1 MTPTNTTNT
10 NRTSIE
16 DTLIMIP
23 GPVPVVPRILR
34 AMAKPVINHRGSE
47 FAELFNECRGLFAD
61 MFRTKNDILLL
72 SGSGTS
78 GMEAA
83 VGNLINPDDTIATLV
98 NGKFGERFRDLGRLY
113 GNTVPIESEWG
124 YPLDLD
130 AAAAALEDGADA
142 IAMVHNETSV
152 GMLNS
157 AEEVGKLARKH
168 DALFIMDGITS
179 IGGTEVFVDRWGADI
194 AILGSQKC
202 IGAPPG
208 FAAVSV
214 SERAFEKMKEVKKPP
229 YYLDLK
235 AHKKSAD
242 KGQTPYTPSIP
253 LFYAVQ
259 EALLIAHEEGLS
271 ARMKRHASGATAVR
285 AAAGAMGI
293 EMFPQPDGLSRYS
306 DTVTAMKVPHG
317 IAFDRMKQEMLDC
330 GILIAGGQAHLK
342 GNVFRI
348 GSMGNFKAKDI
359 LITIQMLESILH
371 KHGVVSEFGAGTEA
385 AASVLMG

>member
-1 MTPTNTTNT
+1 MN
-10 NRTSIE
+10 IE

-34 AMAKPVINHRGSE
+34 AMAKPVINHRGEE
-47 FAELFNECRGLFAD
+47 FAEMFNECRELLADLFQT
-61 MFRTKNDILLL
+61 RNDILLL

-83 VGNLINPDDTIATLV
+83 VGNLINPDETIVTVV
-98 NGKFGERFRDLGRLY
+98 NGKFGERFRDIGRRY

-124 YPLDLD
+124 YPIDLD
-130 AAAAALEDGADA
+130 AVAAALEDGADA
-142 IAMVHNETSV
+142 VAMVHNETSV
-152 GMLNS
+152 GMLNP
-157 AEEVGKLARKH
+157 ADEVGKLARKH

-179 IGGTEVFVDRWGADI
+179 IGGTDTPLDEWGVDI
-194 AILGSQKC
+194 AIMGSQKC
-202 IGAPPG
+202 IAAPPG

-214 SERAFEKMKEVKKPP
+214 SKRAFQKMEDVKNPP

-235 AHKKSAD
+235 AHRKSAV

-253 LFYAVQ
+253 LFFAMQ
-259 EALLIAHEEGLS
+259 EALYIAHEEGLD
-271 ARMKRHASGATAVR
+271 ARRQRHATGAAAVR

-293 EMFPQPDGLSRYS
+293 AMFPQPDEKSRYS
-306 DTVTAMKVPHG
+306 DTVTAMKVPSG
-317 IAFDRMKQEMLDC
+317 IAFDQLKKEMLAR

-342 GNVFRI
+342 GNIFRI
-348 GSMGNFKAKDI
+348 GSMGNFRSKDI

-371 KHGVVSEFGAGTEA
+371 AHGAVSDSDFGAGIRVA
-385 AASVLMG
+385 GSVLL

>member
-1 MTPTNTTNT
+1 MN
-10 NRTSIE
+10 IE

-34 AMAKPVINHRGSE
+34 AMAKPVINHRGEE
-47 FAELFNECRGLFAD
+47 FADLLGECRALFAD
-61 MFRTKNDILLL
+61 VFRTKNDILLL

-83 VGNLINPDDTIATLV
+83 IGNLINRDETVVTPV
-98 NGKFGERFRDLGRLY
+98 NGKFGERFRDIGRLY
-113 GNTVPIESEWG
+113 GNAVPIESDWG
-124 YPLDLD
+124 YPINLDRV
-130 AAAAALEDGADA
+130 AAALEEGAA
-142 IAMVHNETSV
+142 AVAMVHNETSV
-152 GMLNS
+152 GMLNP
-157 AEEVGKLARKH
+157 AKEVGKLAQKH
-168 DALFIMDGITS
+168 DTLFIMDGITS
-179 IGGTEVFVDRWGADI
+179 IGGSEVLVDEWGVDI

-214 SERAFEKMKEVKKPP
+214 SKRAFEKMEDVQNPP

-259 EALLIAHEEGLS
+259 EALRIAHEEGLP
-271 ARMKRHASGATAVR
+271 ARMQRHAAGAAAVR

-293 EMFPQPDGLSRYS
+293 EMFPEPDELSGYS
-306 DTVTAMKVPHG
+306 DTVTAMKVPPG
-317 IAFDRMKQEMLDC
+317 IAFDQMKKEMLAHK
-330 GILIAGGQAHLK
+330 ILIAGGQAHLK
-342 GNVFRI
+342 GNIFRI
-348 GSMGNFKAKDI
+348 GSMGNFGPKDI

-371 KHGVVSEFGAGTEA
+371 RHGVVSDFGAGIKA
-385 AASVLMG
+385 AGSVLAA

>member
-1 MTPTNTTNT
+1 MN
-10 NRTSIE
+10 IE

-34 AMAKPVINHRGSE
+34 AMAKPVINHRGTE
-47 FAELFNECRGLFAD
+47 FAEILNECRDLFAD
-61 MFRTKNDILLL
+61 LFQTRNDILLL

-83 VGNLINPDDTIATLV
+83 VGNLIGPDETIVTIV
-98 NGKFGERFRDLGRLY
+98 NGKFGERFRDIGMRYGR
-113 GNTVPIESEWG
+113 TVPIESEWG

-130 AAAAALEDGADA
+130 AAEAALENGADA

-152 GMLNS
+152 GMLNP

-179 IGGTEVFVDRWGADI
+179 IGGTEVLVDRWGVDI

-208 FAAVSV
+208 LAAVSV
-214 SERAFEKMKEVKKPP
+214 SERAFEKMEDVRNPP

-235 AHKKSAD
+235 EHRKSAK

-259 EALLIAHEEGLS
+259 EALRIAHEEGLI
-271 ARMKRHASGATAVR
+271 ARMKRHAAGAAAVR
-285 AAAGAMGI
+285 AAADAMGI
-293 EMFPQPDGLSRYS
+293 EMFPQLDTKSRYS
-306 DTVTAMKVPHG
+306 DTVTAMKVPSG
-317 IAFDRMKQEMLDC
+317 ITFDQMKQEMIDL

-342 GNVFRI
+342 GNIFRI
-348 GSMGNFKAKDI
+348 GSMGNFRPMDI

-371 KHGVVSEFGAGTEA
+371 KHGAVSDFGAGIEA
-385 AASVLMG
+385 AGSVLLDR

>member
-1 MTPTNTTNT
+1 MN
-10 NRTSIE
+10 IE

-34 AMAKPVINHRGSE
+34 AMAKPVINHRGEE
-47 FAELFNECRGLFAD
+47 FAELFGECRALFTD
-61 MFRTKNDILLL
+61 MFQTKNEILLL

-83 VGNLINPDDTIATLV
+83 IGNLINQDETVVTPV
-98 NGKFGERFRDLGRLY
+98 NGKFGERFRDIGRLY
-113 GNTVPIESEWG
+113 GNAVPIESEWG
-124 YPLDLD
+124 YPIDLD
-130 AAAAALEDGADA
+130 RVAAALEEGADA
-142 IAMVHNETSV
+142 VAMVHNETSV
-152 GMLNS
+152 GMLNP
-157 AEEVGKLARKH
+157 AKEVGKLAQKH

-179 IGGTEVFVDRWGADI
+179 IGGSEVLVDKWGADI

-214 SERAFEKMKEVKKPP
+214 SKRAFEKMEDVQKPP

-259 EALLIAHEEGLS
+259 EALRIAHEEGLP
-271 ARMKRHASGATAVR
+271 ARMQRQATGAAAVR
-285 AAAGAMGI
+285 AAADAMEI
-293 EMFPQPDGLSRYS
+293 EMFPQPDELSRYS
-306 DTVTAMKVPHG
+306 DTVTAMKVPSG
-317 IAFDRMKQEMLDC
+317 IAFDQMKKEMLAHK
-330 GILIAGGQAHLK
+330 ILIAGGQAHLK
-342 GNVFRI
+342 GNIFRI
-348 GSMGNFKAKDI
+348 GSMGNFGPKDI
-359 LITIQMLESILH
+359 LITIQMLESVLH
-371 KHGVVSEFGAGTEA
+371 RHGVVSDFGAGTEA
-385 AASVLMG
+385 AGSVLAV

>member
-1 MTPTNTTNT
+1 MN
-10 NRTSIE
+10 IE

-34 AMAKPVINHRGSE
+34 AMAKPVINHRGEE
-47 FAELFNECRGLFAD
+47 FAELFGECRALFAD
-61 MFRTKNDILLL
+61 LFQTKNDIMLL

-83 VGNLINPDDTIATLV
+83 IGNLINHDETIVTPV
-98 NGKFGERFRDLGRLY
+98 NGKFGERFRDIGRLY
-113 GNTVPIESEWG
+113 GNAVPIESEWG
-124 YPLDLD
+124 YPIDLD
-130 AAAAALEDGADA
+130 RVAAALEEGADA
-142 IAMVHNETSV
+142 VAMVHNETSV
-152 GMLNS
+152 GMLNP
-157 AEEVGKLARKH
+157 AKKVGKLAQKH

-179 IGGTEVFVDRWGADI
+179 IGGSKVLVDKWGADI

-214 SERAFEKMKEVKKPP
+214 SERAFEKMEDVKKPP

-259 EALLIAHEEGLS
+259 EALRIAHEEGIP
-271 ARMKRHASGATAVR
+271 ARIQRHATGAAAVR
-285 AAAGAMGI
+285 AAADAMGI
-293 EMFPQPDGLSRYS
+293 EMFPQPDELSRYS
-306 DTVTAMKVPHG
+306 DTVTAMKVPSG
-317 IAFDRMKQEMLDC
+317 IAFDQMKKEMLAHK
-330 GILIAGGQAHLK
+330 ILVAGGQAHLK
-342 GNVFRI
+342 GNIFRI
-348 GSMGNFKAKDI
+348 GSMGNFGPKDI
-359 LITIQMLESILH
+359 LITIQMLESVLH
-371 KHGVVSEFGAGTEA
+371 RHGVVSDFGAGTEA
-385 AASVLMG
+385 AGSVLAV

>member
-1 MTPTNTTNT
+1 MN
-10 NRTSIE
+10 IE

-34 AMAKPVINHRGSE
+34 AMAKPVINHRGEE
-47 FAELFNECRGLFAD
+47 FAELFGECRALFTD
-61 MFRTKNDILLL
+61 MFQTKNDILLL

-83 VGNLINPDDTIATLV
+83 IGNLINQDETVVTPV
-98 NGKFGERFRDLGRLY
+98 NGKFGERFRDIGRLY
-113 GNTVPIESEWG
+113 GNAVPIESEWG
-124 YPLDLD
+124 YPIDLD
-130 AAAAALEDGADA
+130 RVAAALEEGADA
-142 IAMVHNETSV
+142 VAMVHNETSV
-152 GMLNS
+152 GMLNP
-157 AEEVGKLARKH
+157 AKEVGKLAQKY

-179 IGGTEVFVDRWGADI
+179 IGGSEVLVDKWGADI

-214 SERAFEKMKEVKKPP
+214 SKRAFEKMEDVQKPP

-259 EALLIAHEEGLS
+259 EALRIAHEEGLP
-271 ARMKRHASGATAVR
+271 ARMQRQATGAAAVR
-285 AAAGAMGI
+285 AAADAMEI
-293 EMFPQPDGLSRYS
+293 EMFPQPDELSRYS
-306 DTVTAMKVPHG
+306 DTVTAMKVPSG
-317 IAFDRMKQEMLDC
+317 IAFDQMKKEMLAHK
-330 GILIAGGQAHLK
+330 ILIAGGQAHLK
-342 GNVFRI
+342 GNIFRI
-348 GSMGNFKAKDI
+348 GSMGNFGPKDL
-359 LITIQMLESILH
+359 LITIQMLESVLH
-371 KHGVVSEFGAGTEA
+371 RHGVVSDFGAGTEA
-385 AASVLMG
+385 AGSVLAV

>member
-1 MTPTNTTNT
+1 MMNT
-10 NRTSIE
+10 E
-16 DTLIMIP
+16 DILIMIP

-34 AMAKPVINHRGSE
+34 AMAKPVINHRGTE
-47 FAELFNECRGLFAD
+47 FAEILNECRELFAD
-61 MFRTKNDILLL
+61 LFQTRNDILLL

-83 VGNLINPDDTIATLV
+83 VGNLIGQDETIVTIV
-98 NGKFGERFRDLGRLY
+98 NGKFGERFRDIGERYGR
-113 GNTVPIESEWG
+113 TVPVESLWG

-130 AAAAALEDGADA
+130 AAAAALENGADA

-152 GMLNS
+152 GMLNP

-179 IGGTEVFVDRWGADI
+179 IGGTEVLVDRWGVDI

-208 FAAVSV
+208 LAAVSV
-214 SERAFEKMKEVKKPP
+214 SERAFEKMEDVQNPP

-235 AHKKSAD
+235 EHRKSAK

-259 EALLIAHEEGLS
+259 EALRIAHEEGLA
-271 ARMKRHASGATAVR
+271 ARMKRHAAGAAAVR
-285 AAAGAMGI
+285 AAADAMGI
-293 EMFPQPDGLSRYS
+293 EMFPQLDEKSRYS
-306 DTVTAMKVPHG
+306 DTVTAMKVPSG
-317 IAFDRMKQEMLDC
+317 ITFDQMKQEMLDSS
-330 GILIAGGQAHLK
+330 ILIAGGQAHLK
-342 GNVFRI
+342 GNIFRI
-348 GSMGNFKAKDI
+348 GSMGNFRPKDI

-371 KHGVVSEFGAGTEA
+371 KHGIVSDFGAGIEA
-385 AASVLMG
+385 AGSVLVDR

>member
-1 MTPTNTTNT
+1 MN
-10 NRTSIE
+10 IE

-34 AMAKPVINHRGSE
+34 AMAKPVINHRGEE
-47 FAELFNECRGLFAD
+47 FAELFGECRALFTD
-61 MFRTKNDILLL
+61 MFQTKNEILLL

-83 VGNLINPDDTIATLV
+83 IGNLINQDETVVTPV
-98 NGKFGERFRDLGRLY
+98 NGKFGERFRDIGRLY
-113 GNTVPIESEWG
+113 GNAVPIESEWG
-124 YPLDLD
+124 YPIDLD
-130 AAAAALEDGADA
+130 RVAAALEEGADA
-142 IAMVHNETSV
+142 VAMVHNETSV
-152 GMLNS
+152 GMLNP
-157 AEEVGKLARKH
+157 AKEVGKLAQKH

-179 IGGTEVFVDRWGADI
+179 IGGSEVLVDKWGADI

-214 SERAFEKMKEVKKPP
+214 SERAFEKMEDVQKPP

-259 EALLIAHEEGLS
+259 EALRIAHEEGLP
-271 ARMKRHASGATAVR
+271 ARMQRQATGAAAVR
-285 AAAGAMGI
+285 AAADAMGI
-293 EMFPQPDGLSRYS
+293 EMFPEPDELSRYS
-306 DTVTAMKVPHG
+306 DTVTAMKVPSG
-317 IAFDRMKQEMLDC
+317 IAFDQMKKEMLAHK
-330 GILIAGGQAHLK
+330 ILIAGGQAHLK
-342 GNVFRI
+342 GNIFRI
-348 GSMGNFKAKDI
+348 GSMGNFGPKDI
-359 LITIQMLESILH
+359 LITIQMLESVLH
-371 KHGVVSEFGAGTEA
+371 RHGVVSDFGAGTEA
-385 AASVLMG
+385 AGSVLAV

>member
-1 MTPTNTTNT
+1 MN
-10 NRTSIE
+10 IE

-34 AMAKPVINHRGSE
+34 AMAKPVINHRGEE
-47 FAELFNECRGLFAD
+47 FAELFGECRALFTD
-61 MFRTKNDILLL
+61 MFQTKNEILLL

-83 VGNLINPDDTIATLV
+83 IGNLINQDETVVTPV
-98 NGKFGERFRDLGRLY
+98 NGKFGERFRDIGRLY
-113 GNTVPIESEWG
+113 GNAVPIESEWG
-124 YPLDLD
+124 YPIDLD
-130 AAAAALEDGADA
+130 RVAAALEEGADA
-142 IAMVHNETSV
+142 VAMVHNETSV
-152 GMLNS
+152 GMLNP
-157 AEEVGKLARKH
+157 AKEVGKLAQKH

-179 IGGTEVFVDRWGADI
+179 IGGSEVLVDKWGADI

-214 SERAFEKMKEVKKPP
+214 SKRAFEKMEDVQKPP

-259 EALLIAHEEGLS
+259 EALRIAHEEGLP
-271 ARMKRHASGATAVR
+271 ARMQRHATGAAAVR
-285 AAAGAMGI
+285 AAADAMGI
-293 EMFPQPDGLSRYS
+293 EMFPEPDELSRYS
-306 DTVTAMKVPHG
+306 DTVTAMKVPSG
-317 IAFDRMKQEMLDC
+317 IAFDQMKKEMLAHK
-330 GILIAGGQAHLK
+330 ILIAGGQAHLK
-342 GNVFRI
+342 GNIFRI
-348 GSMGNFKAKDI
+348 GSMGNFGPKDI
-359 LITIQMLESILH
+359 LITIQMLESVLH
-371 KHGVVSEFGAGTEA
+371 RYGVVSDFGAGTEA
-385 AASVLMG
+385 AGSVLAV

>member
-1 MTPTNTTNT
+1 MN
-10 NRTSIE
+10 IE

-34 AMAKPVINHRGSE
+34 AMAKPVINHRGEE
-47 FAELFNECRGLFAD
+47 FAELFGECRAPFAD
-61 MFRTKNDILLL
+61 MFQTKNEILLL

-83 VGNLINPDDTIATLV
+83 IGNLINQDETIVTPV
-98 NGKFGERFRDLGRLY
+98 NGKFGERFRDIGGLY
-113 GNTVPIESEWG
+113 GNAVPIESEWG
-124 YPLDLD
+124 YPIDLD
-130 AAAAALEDGADA
+130 RVAAALEEGADA
-142 IAMVHNETSV
+142 VAMVHNETSV
-152 GMLNS
+152 GMLNP
-157 AEEVGKLARKH
+157 AKEVGKLAQKH

-179 IGGTEVFVDRWGADI
+179 IGGSEVLVDKWGADI

-214 SERAFEKMKEVKKPP
+214 SERAFEKMEDVQKPP

-259 EALLIAHEEGLS
+259 EALRIAHEEGLP
-271 ARMKRHASGATAVR
+271 ARMQRQAAGAAAVR
-285 AAAGAMGI
+285 AAADAMGI
-293 EMFPQPDGLSRYS
+293 EMFPEPDELSRYS
-306 DTVTAMKVPHG
+306 DTVTAMKVPSG
-317 IAFDRMKQEMLDC
+317 IAFDQMKKEMLAHK
-330 GILIAGGQAHLK
+330 ILIAGGQAHLK
-342 GNVFRI
+342 GNIFRI
-348 GSMGNFKAKDI
+348 GSMGNFGPKDI
-359 LITIQMLESILH
+359 LITIQMLESVLH
-371 KHGVVSEFGAGTEA
+371 RHGVVSDFGAGTEA
-385 AASVLMG
+385 AGSVLAV

>member
-1 MTPTNTTNT
+1 MMNT
-10 NRTSIE
+10 E
-16 DTLIMIP
+16 DILIMIP

-34 AMAKPVINHRGSE
+34 AMAKPVINHRGTE
-47 FAELFNECRGLFAD
+47 FAEILNECRELFAD
-61 MFRTKNDILLL
+61 LFQTRNDILLL

-83 VGNLINPDDTIATLV
+83 VGNLIGQDETIVTIV
-98 NGKFGERFRDLGRLY
+98 NGKFGERFRDIGERYGR
-113 GNTVPIESEWG
+113 TVPVESLWG

-130 AAAAALEDGADA
+130 VAAAALENGADA

-152 GMLNS
+152 GMLNP

-179 IGGTEVFVDRWGADI
+179 IGGTEVLVDRWGVDI

-208 FAAVSV
+208 LAAVSV
-214 SERAFEKMKEVKKPP
+214 SERAFEKMEDVQNPP

-235 AHKKSAD
+235 EHRKSAK

-259 EALLIAHEEGLS
+259 EALRIAHEEGLA
-271 ARMKRHASGATAVR
+271 ARMKRHAAGAAAVR
-285 AAAGAMGI
+285 AAADAMGI
-293 EMFPQPDGLSRYS
+293 EMFPQLDEKSRYS
-306 DTVTAMKVPHG
+306 DTVTAMKVPSG
-317 IAFDRMKQEMLDC
+317 ITFDQMKQEMLDSS
-330 GILIAGGQAHLK
+330 ILIAGGQAHLK
-342 GNVFRI
+342 GNIFRI
-348 GSMGNFKAKDI
+348 GSMGNFRPKDI

-371 KHGVVSEFGAGTEA
+371 KHGIVSDFGAGIEA
-385 AASVLMG
+385 AGSVLVDR